1 MYPRWK
7 WLVLG
12 IDDVLALLLAL
23 SSRSEEIEVKLI
35 SLTFG
40 NIDVR
45 SCLRNLVSMF
55 HTIEREL
62 SWRRENGK
70 PEGFEALRACK
81 PVVAVG
87 ANRPLQDEM
96 MMADYFR
103 ETLPPAFH
111 PHLTPE
117 QTWESLFFPSTQSG
131 AAPASDT
138 AKAALAHSQHSLFI
152 GSKTPAH
159 QEMLRILKE
168 NDPETVTIVAVGPL
182 TNLALAAAEDPET
195 FLRAKEVV
203 VMGGAIDVPGNVTPT
218 AEFNMYADP
227 TAAARV
233 FALTSPRPASTMPPT
248 NPSLTT
254 HQLPAYPTS
263 LSKQLTLTLLPLDL
277 TDQHRLTR
285 GQFRSRTT
293 AAPQTATTNATAV
306 VATPSPLA
314 AWLTIILEHSFATL
328 DALYPG
334 HAGDQAALSL
344 HDPLC
349 IWYVLTSAPP
359 LPLPSPSPPS
369 SGGGVGWQPST
380 GSPEDIRV
388 ETTGQWT
395 RGMCVVDRRGR
406 RRRDS
411 DDDGA
416 SFSDNGHWLSDSS
429 GNRVVRMASSPGPEG
444 FGGHMLERIFG

>member
-1 MYPRWK
+1 MVLGAMYPRWK

-40 NIDVR
+40 NIDVHR
-45 SCLRNLVSMF
+45 VRYSYHGRDGLGDIHFS
-55 HTIEREL
+55 
-62 SWRRENGK
+62 
-70 PEGFEALRACK
+70 
-81 PVVAVG
+81 
-87 ANRPLQDEM
+87 
-96 MMADYFR
+96 
-103 ETLPPAFH
+103 H

-218 AEFNMYADP
+218 AEFNI
-227 TAAARV
+227 
-233 FALTSPRPASTMPPT
+233 
-248 NPSLTT
+248 
-254 HQLPAYPTS
+254 

>member
-1 MYPRWK
+1 
-7 WLVLG
+7 
-12 IDDVLALLLAL
+12 
-23 SSRSEEIEVKLI
+23 
-35 SLTFG
+35 
-40 NIDVR
+40 
-45 SCLRNLVSMF
+45 
-55 HTIEREL
+55 
-62 SWRRENGK
+62 
-70 PEGFEALRACK
+70 
-81 PVVAVG
+81 
-87 ANRPLQDEM
+87 
-96 MMADYFR
+96 
-103 ETLPPAFH
+103 
-111 PHLTPE
+111 
-117 QTWESLFFPSTQSG
+117 
-131 AAPASDT
+131 
-138 AKAALAHSQHSLFI
+138 
-152 GSKTPAH
+152 
-159 QEMLRILKE
+159 
-168 NDPETVTIVAVGPL
+168 
-182 TNLALAAAEDPET
+182 
-195 FLRAKEVV
+195 
-203 VMGGAIDVPGNVTPT
+203 
-218 AEFNMYADP
+218 MYADP

-233 FALTSPRPASTMPPT
+233 FALTSPRPASTMPLT

-293 AAPQTATTNATAV
+293 AAPQTTTTNATAV

-359 LPLPSPSPPS
+359 LPLPSSSSPPS

-429 GNRVVRMASSPGPEG
+429 GNRVVRMACSPGPEG